1 LDLFPEAN
9 IDEKAIT
16 EILKNYENNILPLS
30 MKSDAVAAS
39 VLTKE
44 IENNETYTYKFITT
58 ASFLTGSK
66 TELVLNN

>member
-9 IDEKAIT
+9 IDEKTIT

-39 VLTKE
+39 VLTK
-44 IENNETYTYKFITT
+44 K
-58 ASFLTGSK
+58 
-66 TELVLNN
+66 